1 MTETK
6 PPSNYS
12 LFKIVIGLTATLLV
26 VIFALQNS
34 NSTLVKVF
42 FWEFNAPLV
51 ILFLLCFTTGIAIGI
66 SAIIPFRKYAKSQE
80 KIIKELKTKLE
91 TKEESNDLKPL

>member
-1 MTETK
+1 MTETT

-12 LFKIVIGLTATLLV
+12 LFKLVIGLTATLLV

-51 ILFLLCFTTGIAIGI
+51 ILFLLCFTTGIVIGI

-91 TKEESNDLKPL
+91 TKIESNDLKPL